1 VSGRNV
7 KTLDDV
13 TDESLA
19 LLDLLH
25 PLPEI
30 FVLGVGETTI
40 AVPARVEELFRKR
53 GVLLDVND
61 TISAAQMFNVLNAED
76 RAVAAGFLTLTP
88 GAEVPIRVL

>member
-1 VSGRNV
+1 M
-7 KTLDDV
+7 
-13 TDESLA
+13 
-19 LLDLLH
+19 
-25 PLPEI
+25 
-30 FVLGVGETTI
+30 LGVGETTI

-61 TISAAQMFNVLNAED
+61 TVFCLPDLPDLPLTGLLAYQISAAQMFNVLNAED